1 MKRYNFRLQKLL
13 DIRVGKEEQCKMAF
27 QKTQREKVEAEFKL
41 NDLKDSYKRHNV
53 IENESST
60 VERKMRQ
67 QYLNNLTISIK
78 TATLDLEKKQN
89 KVEIAREE
97 LKKSQVD
104 RKTVEILKDKGF
116 KSYLKEEEARE
127 QRANDEFALYGFIR
141 NLKGGEISD
150 R

>member
-1 MKRYNFRLQKLL
+1 MKRYKFRLQKLL
-13 DIRVGKEEQCKMAF
+13 DIRLDKEEQCKMAF
-27 QKTQREKVEAEFKL
+27 QKTQREKTEAEFKL
-41 NDLKDSYKRHNV
+41 NELKNSYKKHNV
-53 IENESST
+53 AESNTST

-67 QYLNNLTISIK
+67 QYLHNLTLSIK

-89 KVEIAREE
+89 KVEAAREE

-104 RKTVEILKDKGF
+104 RKTVEILKEKGF
-116 KSYLKEEEARE
+116 RSYLKEEEAKE

-141 NLKGGEISD
+141 NLKGGELSD